1 MVDADSVL
9 QNVQER
15 DKWRHR
21 METLERSLAQIRGER
36 LREELRLRRLRKEI
50 ARLQAAL
57 DEVLDS
63 AARQG
68 NPARYGGPQRIP
80 LTYR

>member
-9 QNVQER
+9 VNVQER
-15 DKWRHR
+15 DKWTRR
-21 METLERSLAQIRGER
+21 MAVLERTLSEVHARRI
-36 LREELRLRRLRKEI
+36 REETQLRRVRKEM

-57 DEVLDS
+57 DAILD
-63 AARQG
+63 AARAQG
-68 NPARYGGPQRIP
+68 NPGSSDATQRIP

>member
-15 DKWRHR
+15 DKWSRR
-21 METLERSLAQIRGER
+21 MAVLEHAL
-36 LREELRLRRLRKEI
+36 EEVRARRLRGESQLRRTRKEI
-50 ARLQAAL
+50 GRLQATL
-57 DEVLDS
+57 DAVLD
-63 AARQG
+63 AARGQS
-68 NPARYGGPQRIP
+68 NPGRSDATQRIP